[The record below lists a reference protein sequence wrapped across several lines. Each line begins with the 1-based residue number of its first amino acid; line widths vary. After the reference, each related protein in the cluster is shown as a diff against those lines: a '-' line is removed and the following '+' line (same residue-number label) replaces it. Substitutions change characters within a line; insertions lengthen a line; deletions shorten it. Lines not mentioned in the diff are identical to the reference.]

1 MKKRH
6 HIFPKKIGIL
16 SVFLVLAAAG
26 VFLSDPENILGVFD
40 SDRAVHIR
48 PAEIENSTLIIGTH
62 LIYLYGLNEELYSL
76 AMDSASASGQSRI
89 YYKSELSDGA
99 WFDITEAN
107 SLGEIRDRGK
117 KVEEG
122 EIEVLFFTH
131 HTKSDGI
138 TYDLLTN
145 QPVCVFDIREHYEL
159 ENMEELQTVKL
170 QYDMM
175 AGQEGQTD
183 TLKRNLNLVEY
194 FFSTETHTEDTDLYD
209 MQMKALQAYYNR
221 LSGQE
226 AQPGEV
232 VMHVMKKL
240 DYARRFIVLGI
251 AEEQLEV
258 LLDSVGSTYPDN
270 GETEEVEFTLDNALL
285 TAIGESQSAVGES
298 LAQAQGNQLA
308 QGTTAISDME
318 YRLSQDLIREAVA
331 ENFEGCDAC
340 AARLGYLFHI
350 TDGVIKDREGE
361 LEILDDLKKTA
372 KEEEYE
378 FVLRQIQI
386 RREDPAESSSEEKE
400 LTELCEKKELLREK
414 KGEALDDLD
423 IDTANKIEA
432 ELVSVNEKIE
442 SMDGSKTSDSYSSQ
456 AKNITDT
463 KNEILN
469 ALEGDHLSDAVTAS
483 IEKDVDALKSM
494 LDSGSSLAMSSL
506 KEVYAKMVGDAYLK
520 DTKAYDDL
528 LEKIE
533 TAIEESDVLAM
544 EQKGGL
550 TLEMAEQVLEE
561 LEMEAGGGGSGQDSR
576 QSSIQGGSGQGSS
589 QSSMQ
594 GGSGQGSSQPS
605 MQGGSGQAALQEENK
620 RETAQVLGL
629 AEYARETDNSELVSL
644 AEGKAAMLAKDGGYV
659 FSTYEVLGENYVP
672 IDLLADYL
680 GYRYVWNDTKK
691 NGILSRGRIYYSFTA
706 FSNAAEK
713 RGGRDIMGKTAELKG
728 TIYIPASYA
737 KITFDVSAQE
747 IFGTGYSVLA
757 GEDITEQSEEVT
769 EALRQRGG
777 AGWE

>member
-48 PAEIENSTLIIGTH
+48 PSEIENSTLIIGTH

-107 SLGEIRDRGK
+107 SLGEITDRGK

-175 AGQEGQTD
+175 AKQEGQTD

-209 MQMKALQAYYNR
+209 MQMKALQTYYNR

-226 AQPGEV
+226 AQTGEV

-240 DYARRFIVLGI
+240 DYARHFIVLGI

-378 FVLRQIQI
+378 FVLRQIEI
-386 RREDPAESSSEEKE
+386 RREDPPESSSEEKE

-463 KNEILN
+463 KNEILK
-469 ALEGDHLSDAVTAS
+469 ALEGDDLSDAVTAS

-561 LEMEAGGGGSGQDSR
+561 LEMDAGGGGSGQEEN
-576 QSSIQGGSGQGSS
+576 
-589 QSSMQ
+589 
-594 GGSGQGSSQPS
+594 
-605 MQGGSGQAALQEENK
+605 GQAALQEENK

-629 AEYARETDNSELVSL
+629 SEYARETDNSELVSL

-757 GEDITEQSEEVT
+757 GEDVTEQSEEVAQ
-769 EALRQRGG
+769 ALRQRGG

>member
-6 HIFPKKIGIL
+6 KVFPKKIWIL
-16 SVFLVLAAAG
+16 SVFFVLAAAG

-107 SLGEIRDRGK
+107 SLGEITDRGK

-159 ENMEELQTVKL
+159 ENMEELQAVKL

-175 AGQEGQTD
+175 AEQEGQTD

-209 MQMKALQAYYNR
+209 MQMKALQTYYNR

-226 AQPGEV
+226 SQSGL
-232 VMHVMKKL
+232 VMHVMEKL
-240 DYARRFIVLGI
+240 DFARRFIVLGI
-251 AEEQLEV
+251 AEGQLEV

-298 LAQAQGNQLA
+298 LAQAQGNQLS
-308 QGTTAISDME
+308 QGLTAISDME
-318 YRLSQDLIREAVA
+318 YKLSQDLIREAVA

-340 AARLGYLFHI
+340 IARLGYLFNI

-378 FVLRQIQI
+378 FVLRQIEI
-386 RREDPAESSSEEKE
+386 RREDTAESSPGEKE

-414 KGEALDDLD
+414 KAKALDDLD

-469 ALEGDHLSDAVTAS
+469 ALEGDDLSDALTAS

-506 KEVYAKMVGDAYLK
+506 KEVYAKMVGNAYLK

-528 LEKIE
+528 LEEIE

-561 LEMEAGGGGSGQDSR
+561 LEMEAGGGGNGQDSSQSSIQGESTQGSG
-576 QSSIQGGSGQGSS
+576 QSSIQGGSGRDSS

-594 GGSGQGSSQPS
+594 EGN
-605 MQGGSGQAALQEENK
+605 GQAALQEENK
-620 RETAQVLGL
+620 RKTAQVLGL

-659 FSTYEVLGENYVP
+659 FSTYEILGENYVP
-672 IDLLADYL
+672 IDLLAEYL

-706 FSNAAEK
+706 FSDVAEK
-713 RGGRDIMGKTAELKG
+713 RGGKDIMGKAAELKG

-737 KITFDVSAQE
+737 KVTFDVSAQE

-757 GEDITEQSEEVT
+757 GEDVTEQSEEVAQ
-769 EALRQRGG
+769 ALRQRGG
-777 AGWE
+777 VGWE